1 MTGAEAFSLMRRG
14 ANSLPLRFY
23 KNVYSIMFDDKMKV
37 GSGFFSENEDVVKI
51 GIKEFAEHPNDEF
64 SDYKVTEGIVSLFH
78 EVCGHGLQNIVEFR
92 KTTDTSRVL
101 ARSDYACNA
110 SEKYYGYV
118 YDPVTIDGVNYVRQ
132 RMTKQYF
139 DHPHELAAEYA
150 GIKMGYSFLSSVYDK
165 EKANEMICGYVNER
179 VKQD

>member
-1 MTGAEAFSLMRRG
+1 MNGTTSVKLMSNASGYFS
-14 ANSLPLRFY
+14 
-23 KNVYSIMFDDKMKV
+23 KSIYGNMCKITLDSDLEV
-37 GSGFFSENEDVVKI
+37 GMGSFSEKNCVVGV
-51 GIKEFAEHPNDEF
+51 GIKEFREHPYDEF